1 MDNPTVGIM
10 YKLANGKQISVNVS
24 IEVKELLEQT
34 DRKIRSQGRQDRR
47 RLNFVENVDEV
58 ESVHMQFQEDTADIV
73 IRRDSY
79 NRLHAAIEKLSE
91 VHKRRIYLHHFCGL
105 TCREIAL
112 IENAPQSTVSR
123 SLQRAREI
131 LKGYIGEK

>member
-1 MDNPTVGIM
+1 MDMPTVGIT
-10 YKLANGKQISVNVS
+10 YKLASGEQICIDVS

-47 RLNFVENVDEV
+47 RLSLVGSVDELD
-58 ESVHMQFQEDTADIV
+58 SVQAQFQEDTADTV
-73 IRRDSY
+73 IRLDSY
-79 NRLHAAIEKLSE
+79 NRLYAAIEKLSE
-91 VHKRRIYLHHFCGL
+91 VHRRRIFLYHFCGL
-105 TCREIAL
+105 TCREVAL